1 MNHNGPIIDS
11 PVAPD
16 SADKELARQMIAV
29 WRGDTTRPEPHLS
42 DDTIQAWM
50 RVRDFILGLEDADV

>member
-16 SADKELARQMIAV
+16 SADKELARQMIAA
-29 WRGDTTRPEPHLS
+29 PHAPNSTLPAL
-42 DDTIQAWM
+42 TP
-50 RVRDFILGLEDADV
+50 